1 MRGAEDQG
9 TGQTCCWGLWTLWL
23 MELGC
28 LWGSGRRSCQQGRR
42 ELKCCCLLPNCTRIL
57 VVERG
62 FWHSQR
68 LLPSSPLDLRLWVW
82 ERERGI
88 VRSLYQGT
96 PGITT
101 EPGGKGQRTLCC
113 VGCVAQAASV

>member
-1 MRGAEDQG
+1 MLLGPLDAVAYGVGLLVGVWQGELPAGEKGAEV
-9 TGQTCCWGLWTLWL
+9 L
-23 MELGC
+23 
-28 LWGSGRRSCQQGRR
+28 
-42 ELKCCCLLPNCTRIL
+42 LLPNCTGIL

-68 LLPSSPLDLRLWVW
+68 PLPSSPLDLCLWVW

-96 PGITT
+96 SGIIT